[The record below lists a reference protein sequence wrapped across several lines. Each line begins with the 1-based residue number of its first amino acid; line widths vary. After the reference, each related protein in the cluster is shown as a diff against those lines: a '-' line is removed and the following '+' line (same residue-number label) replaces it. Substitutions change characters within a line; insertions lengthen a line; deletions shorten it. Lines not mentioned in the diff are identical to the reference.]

1 MDNRTTIHFRAMNT
15 DVEAI
20 LIHNSDAR
28 SPGNAEDNS
37 EAGEYAALVKQWF
50 LDMEN
55 RLSRFRADSEL
66 SQLNRSGGN
75 WQLVSP
81 LLFQILSEANKYRM
95 LTGGLFNV
103 HMLKALEAAGYSQ
116 SFEHIGHIQGFPIHS
131 IGPATSDTLL
141 EMDAGMKAVRLQRG
155 AEVDLGGIAKSW
167 SARKLAD
174 WLRRKRGVQAGMI
187 NAGGDAAIWDLRSAS
202 APAELRIQ
210 NPWKPDCAE
219 AVILLRNGGIA
230 TSSTL
235 GRSWNLQDGTFCH
248 HILDPR
254 TMKPSRSDVVQ
265 CTITGPDVTACE
277 VWAKAVCIAGFE
289 EGTALLA
296 TYAPEYAGYMYT
308 ADRTLRK
315 HEASSDRKGK
325 EGIGDD

>member
-1 MDNRTTIHFRAMNT
+1 MNT

-20 LIHNSDAR
+20 LIHNSDAQ

-37 EAGEYAALVKQWF
+37 EAGEYAAFVKQWF

-55 RLSRFRADSEL
+55 RLSRFRANSEL
-66 SQLNRSGGN
+66 SQLNRSAGS

-81 LLFQILSEANKYRM
+81 LLFQILAEANKYRM

-103 HMLKALEAAGYSQ
+103 HMLKALEAAGYNQ
-116 SFEHIGHIQGFPIHS
+116 TFEHIGHIQAYPIIS
-131 IGPATSDTLL
+131 SCPATSDTLL
-141 EMDAGMKAVRLQRG
+141 EMNAGMKAVRLQRG

-187 NAGGDAAIWDLRSAS
+187 NAGGDAAVWDVRSDS
-202 APAELRIQ
+202 TPAELRIQ
-210 NPWKPDCAE
+210 NPWDPGRAE
-219 AVILLRNGGIA
+219 AVISLRNGGVA

-235 GRSWNLQDGTFCH
+235 GRSWSRPDGSSCH

-254 TMKPSRSDVVQ
+254 TLRPSRSDVVQ

-277 VWAKAVCIAGFE
+277 VWAKAVCIAGLE

-296 TYAPEYAGYMYT
+296 TYAPEYAGFMYT